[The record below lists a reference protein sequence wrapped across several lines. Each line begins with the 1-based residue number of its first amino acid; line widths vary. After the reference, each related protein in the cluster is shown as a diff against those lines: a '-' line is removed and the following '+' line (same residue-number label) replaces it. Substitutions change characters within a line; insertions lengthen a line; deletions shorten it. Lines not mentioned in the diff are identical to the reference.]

1 MNIEGLEVRKNH
13 LGGISYWKDD
23 ILVGKKCTKCG
34 EDKSI
39 DKFYIH
45 NKKKGT
51 YKCECKECEKRYRE
65 ANKEHI
71 KEYRKRYNETNKE
84 LVREQKRRWN
94 EANKEYFKKWN
105 EDNKEHVRQYRE
117 ANKEHIRERSKCYQK
132 ENAERIKERVKQY
145 QEANKEHIREQ
156 RKQYRENNKEKL
168 KEKFKEWREANLEY
182 DSERKK
188 QRLRNNKK
196 ENILKLTE
204 MLEQVNPILEGVEA
218 FGSIYK
224 ITNIKTGRVY
234 IGQTIHPL
242 SERYHGGI
250 IKGWISERKKYPTQ
264 KFLDE
269 LIEEDFVVDE
279 VIAIGICK
287 YHLDKLETVFIEQ
300 YDSCNNGYNNHPG
313 NHNTTDGL
321 DEFNEILKTYN
332 LQYIDGKIIKAPTI
346 K

>member
-1 MNIEGLEVRKNH
+1 MNLEGLEEKKNQN
-13 LGGISYWKDD
+13 GNVSYWKGDE
-23 ILVGKKCTKCG
+23 IIGKRCTICG
-34 EDKSI
+34 EIKPISE
-39 DKFYIH
+39 FSFH
-45 NKKKGT
+45 NKAKKI
-51 YKCECKECEKRYRE
+51 YQVWCRECQKEYRKQWDKKNPKYWKKWEEENKERREKYRKEYYE
-65 ANKEHI
+65 ANKE
-71 KEYRKRYNETNKE
+71 
-84 LVREQKRRWN
+84 Q
-94 EANKEYFKKWN
+94 
-105 EDNKEHVRQYRE
+105 D
-117 ANKEHIRERSKCYQK
+117 
-132 ENAERIKERVKQY
+132 KERVRKY

-156 RKQYRENNKEKL
+156 RKQYRANNKEKL
-168 KEKFKEWREANLEY
+168 KEMFKQWREANLEY

-188 QRLRNNKK
+188 QRLINNKK
-196 ENILKLTE
+196 ENISKLTE
-204 MLEQVNPILEGVEA
+204 MLEQANPILKGVKA

-224 ITNIKTGRVY
+224 ITNTKTGRVY
-234 IGQTIHPL
+234 IGQTTRPIC
-242 SERYHGGI
+242 ERYRGGI

-300 YDSCNNGYNNHPG
+300 YNSYDDGYNNHPG

-332 LQYIDGKIIKAPTI
+332 LQYIDGKIIKAPTQ

>member
-1 MNIEGLEVRKNH
+1 MNLEGLEEKKNQN
-13 LGGISYWKDD
+13 GNVSYWKGGE
-23 ILVGKKCTKCG
+23 IIGKRCTICG
-34 EDKSI
+34 EIKPISE
-39 DKFYIH
+39 FSFH
-45 NKKKGT
+45 NKAKKIYQVWCRECQKE
-51 YKCECKECEKRYRE
+51 YKKQWDKKNPEYNRQWTENNREYAKERNKLWYKANKEYSKERSKRYRE
-65 ANKEHI
+65 KNIEHI
-71 KEYRKRYNETNKE
+71 KE
-84 LVREQKRRWN
+84 REK
-94 EANKEYFKKWN
+94 
-105 EDNKEHVRQYRE
+105 QYRE
-117 ANKEHIRERSKCYQK
+117 ATKEHRS
-132 ENAERIKERVKQY
+132 
-145 QEANKEHIREQ
+145 
-156 RKQYRENNKEKL
+156 
-168 KEKFKEWREANLEY
+168 EKFKQWREANLEY

-300 YDSCNNGYNNHPG
+300 YNSYNDGYNNHPG

-332 LQYIDGKIIKAPTI
+332 LQYIDGKLVKIA
-346 K
+346 